1 MIKLLIVLPL
11 LAISPVSAKDVGY
24 RERYLVCKEVNEIIQ
39 ENYEAGY
46 INKHEMKRLMRNC
59 ALLAP

>member
-1 MIKLLIVLPL
+1 MIKLLIVLL
-11 LAISPVSAKDVGY
+11 LAIPPVAAKDVGY
-24 RERYLVCKEVNEIIQ
+24 RERYIVCKEVNEILQ

-46 INKHEMKRLMRNC
+46 INKQELKRLKRSC